1 MEDKDKIVDDAR
13 AFEKRN
19 VPRVLNIKGY
29 DLTYKDPPLKGNIF
43 RYRCRKVGCN
53 YFVKIDQTN
62 IAKVNKNE
70 KEIKYEEINTHA
82 HKKENIANINIES
95 VKTEKDCEDLAKK
108 LIIKNLNEPLE
119 WHLNNFANNKIIWKK
134 SKIRKRMRQKW

>member
-1 MEDKDKIVDDAR
+1 MEDNEQIIYHIEV
-13 AFEKRN
+13 FEKRN

-29 DLTYKDPPLKGNIF
+29 ELTYKDPPLKGNIF

-62 IAKVNKNE
+62 IEKVNKNE

-82 HKKENIANINIES
+82 HKKENIANINIDTI
-95 VKTEKDCEDLAKK
+95 KT
-108 LIIKNLNEPLE
+108 
-119 WHLNNFANNKIIWKK
+119 
-134 SKIRKRMRQKW
+134 